1 MKKLMKEI
9 ARLTDESVLGLAGTS
24 NSLCKYK
31 VRAVVKNLNG
41 QYALMFEERTGLY
54 SFPGGSV
61 EEGEDFLSALKREIM
76 EETGCTC
83 DELSE
88 LGYIY
93 ENRAYCDLQQYSFY
107 YSVRSKNPSQSARL
121 TNEEIQA
128 GTRLLWCNLSEVINL
143 IDNQNPQTNQQR
155 YLYAR
160 DKAAL
165 KEYLLCLCNT
175 RVE

>member
-1 MKKLMKEI
+1 MKEI

-31 VRAVVKNLNG
+31 VRSVVKNLNG

-76 EETGCTC
+76 EETGCSC

-93 ENRAYCDLQQYSFY
+93 ENRAYCDLLFGSFKE
-107 YSVRSKNPSQSARL
+107 SVTVSSINKRRNTSRYKIALVQLKRSNQS
-121 TNEEIQA
+121 
-128 GTRLLWCNLSEVINL
+128 
-143 IDNQNPQTNQQR
+143 D
-155 YLYAR
+155 
-160 DKAAL
+160 
-165 KEYLLCLCNT
+165 
-175 RVE
+175 